1 MSKDVSEIDVIDQ
14 TEFAKGNT
22 IVIDRG
28 TNIEEF
34 NEVVGFG
41 SLLLKN
47 PLQYDHSIHAL
58 VEILVSPTPTPT
70 ESPSV
75 VCATLTSAN
84 NKGYDQL
91 VPVKHEAGGTFYW
104 CKGLSILICSKCN

>member
-1 MSKDVSEIDVIDQ
+1 M
-14 TEFAKGNT
+14 
-22 IVIDRG
+22 
-28 TNIEEF
+28 
-34 NEVVGFG
+34 VVGFG

-75 VCATLTSAN
+75 VCATPHLQIIKDTIN
-84 NKGYDQL
+84 
-91 VPVKHEAGGTFYW
+91 
-104 CKGLSILICSKCN
+104 